1 MGFKNATVGGKLISG
16 IDGIIQGDTVTM
28 SLTDEELVITNGII
42 TRCIKHE
49 DVLGAKTVD
58 DVNVQQQY
66 VSSIGGAVL
75 GGALFGVAG
84 AAVGG
89 RAKKKEIRSVDT
101 WLIITYKEDEQPK
114 NIVVM
119 TTDLLYFHIINKYT
133 KPVQK
138 STTVQKTTT
147 ITLQQKKKKT
157 GWLFVVICIVF
168 LYLIA
173 AFGMDNQNDTA
184 NQDSNN
190 IESVEDAT
198 E

>member
-1 MGFKNATVGGKLISG
+1 MDFKSVAVGGRMISG

-28 SLTDEELVITNGII
+28 TLTDEELVITNGII

-49 DVLGAKTVD
+49 DVLGAKTID

-89 RAKKKEIRSVDT
+89 RAKKKEIKSVDT

-114 NIVVM
+114 NIAVL

-138 STTVQKTTT
+138 SNPAQK
-147 ITLQQKKKKT
+147 ITLEPKKKKSGCLT
-157 GWLFVVICIVF
+157 AILILCFVYIVIMIGV
-168 LYLIA
+168 INENK
-173 AFGMDNQNDTA
+173 GEQNNTE
-184 NQDSNN
+184 QT
-190 IESVEDAT
+190 IESTVNET

>member
-1 MGFKNATVGGKLISG
+1 MDFKSVAVGGRMISG

-28 SLTDEELVITNGII
+28 TLTDEELVITNGII

-49 DVLGAKTVD
+49 DVLGAKTID

-89 RAKKKEIRSVDT
+89 RAKKKEIKSVDT

-114 NIVVM
+114 NIAVL

-138 STTVQKTTT
+138 TTT
-147 ITLQQKKKKT
+147 ITLQPKKKKT
-157 GWLFVVICIVF
+157 GWLIVFICILF
-168 LYLIA
+168 LYGILAIIA
-173 AFGMDNQNDTA
+173 QGTNKQNNTE
-184 NQDSNN
+184 QT
-190 IESVEDAT
+190 IESTVDET
-198 E
+198 K

>member
-1 MGFKNATVGGKLISG
+1 MKNVTVGGKLISG

-28 SLTDEELVITNGII
+28 TLTDEELVITNGII

-49 DVLGAKTVD
+49 DVLGVKTVD

-66 VSSIGGAVL
+66 VSSIGSAVL

-101 WLIITYKEDEQPK
+101 WLIVTYKEDEQPK

-133 KPVQK
+133 IQK
-138 STTVQKTTT
+138 STPVQKTTT
-147 ITLQQKKKKT
+147 ITLQPKKKKT
-157 GWLFVVICIVF
+157 GWLFVVICIVA

-173 AFGMDNQNDTA
+173 AFSMNNQNETA
-184 NQDSNN
+184 NQDSSN